1 MLAALLSLAIGK
13 ERLESSIVRREREM
27 DFVKQIGSILAS
39 STFDLDQVIKQTLNM
54 IRALMD
60 VEGGSLMLLDEDHLA
75 FQEAFNI
82 YDHVNLKDLKN
93 LQLKIGQG
101 IAGYV
106 AARGEPLIVAD
117 TANSRYF
124 YPEFDRSSG
133 FETHS
138 VLAVPLISQG
148 RVLGVIEV
156 LNKRTGE
163 FTENDMKLLQSI
175 ATSVSIA
182 LENAR
187 LYLETKSLAEHE
199 RGIRNVFQ
207 KFVPKEVVER
217 IIHGSQTGEGVT
229 EEIRLLTILNIDL
242 RQFSK
247 LSLRFSP
254 SRTVAVL
261 NNFFRVMGEIV
272 LKHGGIVDKYLGDG
286 LLAIFGAPVST
297 GHDADNAVTAALE
310 MQAAMGS
317 VNEAVCGLIDCSLSM
332 GISIHT
338 GEALIGNI
346 GFEKKM
352 DYTVIGD
359 SVNVVFRLQGLT
371 KNSPDSILITEMT
384 RQAVV
389 KTKLDVEAVAVDDE
403 TIAEQINHVQVYEL
417 LGQRPR

>member
-1 MLAALLSLAIGK
+1 
-13 ERLESSIVRREREM
+13 
-27 DFVKQIGSILAS
+27 
-39 STFDLDQVIKQTLNM
+39 
-54 IRALMD
+54 
-60 VEGGSLMLLDEDHLA
+60 MLLAEDHLS

-82 YDHVNLKDLKN
+82 YDHVDLTNLKN
-93 LQLKIGQG
+93 MQLKIGQG
-101 IAGYV
+101 VAGYV
-106 AARGEPLIVAD
+106 AARGESLIVAD

-124 YPEFDRSSG
+124 YPEFDRKSG
-133 FETHS
+133 FATRS

-187 LYLETKSLAEHE
+187 LYRETKSLAEHE

-217 IIHGSQTGEGVT
+217 IIHGSQTGEGVM

-261 NNFFRVMGEIV
+261 NHFFGVMGEIV

-297 GHDADNAVTAALE
+297 GHDADNAVAAALE
-310 MQAAMGS
+310 MQAAMKG
-317 VNEAVCGLIDCSLSM
+317 VNEAVCSLIDCNLTM

-371 KNSPDSILITEMT
+371 KISPDSILITEMT

-389 KTKLDVEAVAVDDE
+389 KTQLDLVPVTVDDE
-403 TIAEQINHVQVYEL
+403 TIAEQIGNVGVYEL